1 MNLLIVFMVT
11 KYVTLDEKRK
21 GLSKKE
27 SYLLSY
33 LAENR
38 KSIFV
43 LEDVVEVLDC
53 SYKNAK
59 VIVERL
65 AKKKWIVRI
74 IKGKYLIVPL
84 AAGVRGEYTEH
95 EFIIASL
102 FEPYYI
108 AYWTALN
115 YYGFTEQVP
124 NKIFVVIRKRIKDRE
139 ILGTKFKFIYISEK
153 KFFGFSDISISNV
166 RVKISDKEKTVVD
179 CLDKPKYCGG
189 IGEITKAIFFA
200 KEELNFEKLTNYAIK
215 IGNNAVIKRLGFILD
230 FLSLNSKSLENRI
243 SDSYSILDP
252 TKEKKGKY
260 DPKWKLL
267 VNVSKKELKW

>member
-1 MNLLIVFMVT
+1 MVT
-11 KYVTLDEKRK
+11 KYVTSDEKRK

-33 LAENR
+33 LAEDR
-38 KSIFV
+38 KNIFT
-43 LEDVVEVLDC
+43 LKDVVEVLDC
-53 SYKNAK
+53 SYENAK

-74 IKGKYLIVPL
+74 IRGKYLIVPL
-84 AAGVRGEYTEH
+84 TAGVRGEYTEH

-102 FEPYYI
+102 FEPCCI

-124 NKIFVVIRKRIKDRE
+124 NKIFVAIRRRMKDRE
-139 ILGTKFKFIYISEK
+139 VLGAKFKFVYSSEK
-153 KFFGFSDISISNV
+153 KFFGFNDISISNV
-166 RVKISDKEKTVVD
+166 GVRISDREKTIVD

-189 IGEITKAIFFA
+189 IGETTKALFFA
-200 KEELNFEKLTNYAIK
+200 KEEIDFEKLTNYAIK

-230 FLSLNSKSLENRI
+230 FLDLDSKNLQSKI

-252 TKEKKGKY
+252 TKGKTGRY
-260 DPKWKLL
+260 DSKWKLL
-267 VNVSKKELKW
+267 VNVSEEELKW